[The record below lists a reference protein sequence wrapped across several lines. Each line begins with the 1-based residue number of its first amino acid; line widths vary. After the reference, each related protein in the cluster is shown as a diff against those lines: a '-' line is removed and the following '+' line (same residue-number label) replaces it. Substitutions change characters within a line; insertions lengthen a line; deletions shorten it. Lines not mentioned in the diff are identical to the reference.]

1 MFQRRP
7 GFNHSKALRPT
18 ENRFCEEIH
27 HRQSYFVRGRGVFT
41 GQKSFVCMHVACV
54 APFVLSGVARRRTAR
69 DAARQPKR
77 DIVVPLHILYSQRHN
92 IASYI
97 EANHGRTLP
106 TYKCIERRIKNQIY
120 FFPLFYLLKKE
131 TTKNI

>member
-41 GQKSFVCMHVACV
+41 GQKSLFVHACC
-54 APFVLSGVARRRTAR
+54 LCRT
-69 DAARQPKR
+69 
-77 DIVVPLHILYSQRHN
+77 V
-92 IASYI
+92 
-97 EANHGRTLP
+97 
-106 TYKCIERRIKNQIY
+106 CIEWSGTKTHSKRRSATAKARYCGTFTYTI
-120 FFPLFYLLKKE
+120 
-131 TTKNI
+131 

>member
-1 MFQRRP
+1 MFQHRP

-41 GQKSFVCMHVACV
+41 GQKSFVCCLYVYIACV

-77 DIVVPLHILYSQRHN
+77 DIMVYSCLYILYSQRHN
-92 IASYI
+92 IVI
-97 EANHGRTLP
+97 
-106 TYKCIERRIKNQIY
+106 
-120 FFPLFYLLKKE
+120 
-131 TTKNI
+131 